1 MRNLIQ
7 DSSIPSNSLSQ
18 PLVTILLPT
27 HNRSHLLLQALN
39 SVFAQTYT
47 SLQII
52 VADDASTDATPA
64 ILRPIIDPRLEKLS
78 RPVNLGQMGNLN
90 ACLSCTRGEFVLV
103 LSDDDMLLPEC
114 VAKLAESLQVYP
126 SATMAYGQT
135 RKETIDGQL
144 LVNTRPSPS
153 SIESGHEFV
162 MKWIAGERDVAFCC
176 AMFRTR
182 HLREIGGFPP
192 FPTGDAAARAAVALR
207 GDVLHVSEMLAVYR
221 VHSNSVT
228 YSYSTIQWAKEESS
242 LWWTT
247 LPTIYPARS
256 ESISSV
262 WAENTLPA
270 HAVADWVT
278 PLMRGFR
285 PTRHGRSSNTAS
297 KPLGGVHCCGGHG
310 LVYLP
315 SRYCP
320 LALSSPCENSGIA
333 FTQRGIRLSAPDVVL
348 PVFCNK

>member
-162 MKWIAGERDVAFCC
+162 MKWIAGEREVAFCS

-228 YSYSTIQWAKEESS
+228 YSYSTIQWAKEELAMVDYIADHLPGAEREYFQRLGREYASRTCGRGLGDALNAGLS
-242 LWWTT
+242 THEAWSVIQYCKQAFGWSALLRWPWAGIFAKSI
-247 LPTIYPARS
+247 LPTSAIQSLRELRNSLHTARHQ
-256 ESISSV
+256 
-262 WAENTLPA
+262 TLS
-270 HAVADWVT
+270 T
-278 PLMRGFR
+278 
-285 PTRHGRSSNTAS
+285 
-297 KPLGGVHCCGGHG
+297 
-310 LVYLP
+310 
-315 SRYCP
+315 
-320 LALSSPCENSGIA
+320 
-333 FTQRGIRLSAPDVVL
+333 
-348 PVFCNK
+348 